1 MIQTPTALRPD
12 PAWSA
17 PALAPLD
24 EVLRVTE
31 DTFLAAGGHLEV
43 AVDSLRTLQDHF
55 ARLEQSL
62 GPDSRAALEELTAQ
76 VEGDIARLQRD
87 FASFLDDSQGLR
99 SAVHGIRVEVSE
111 LDRVVRTMSNVAIN
125 ARIQGNVLTPRQPQV
140 TAFIQRLAEMA
151 SEAEDVLRQ
160 VKDAMDGVT
169 EDIETMGKVATQLRE
184 TVSMDVMP
192 LIVRLARTG
201 AGVLK
206 DQDQTARASA
216 DLASRMGQVFS
227 EVSRLIVAMQIGD
240 STRQRLERARAVVIE
255 GKAERDVDVE
265 HAALSL
271 AEGLID
277 GAVADMVAEVS
288 GSVDALRDVQSGATE
303 AIGTAREFYLSGASQ
318 QRGVPPHERH
328 SRLALSLGRM
338 GDELAA
344 MRRQATEVGNRL
356 DTILAHE
363 RTLRQIAHHVRLSG
377 LNAVLICAKL
387 GNDGRPLRE
396 LASWLRALTDQS
408 DHIVSRLQGSLDT
421 MRTCTNRVGIAS
433 VDQLESQARSMG
445 RTAEAL
451 AALVEQGE
459 KAILDTAAG
468 FDATGR
474 VLPVRL
480 GEGVRLLSGYLGV
493 RDRLAGFALAL
504 SHRRATLPAVVLPL
518 APGTP
523 AAEAMAR
530 MRMRYSMQQER
541 VIHDA
546 ILTGSSEGAAQ
557 PEEGQAPHDAEDLDD
572 ILF

>member
-1 MIQTPTALRPD
+1 MIQTPIAPRHD
-12 PAWSA
+12 PAWTA
-17 PALAPLD
+17 AALAPLD

-31 DTFLAAGGHLEV
+31 DRFLSAGRNLEA
-43 AVDSLRTLQDHF
+43 AVDSLRALQDHF

-62 GPDSRAALEELTAQ
+62 GPDSRAALETLTAQ
-76 VEGDIARLQRD
+76 VEGDIQRLQQD

-169 EDIETMGKVATQLRE
+169 EDIETMGKVAAQLRE
-184 TVSMDVMP
+184 TVTIEVMP

-201 AGVLK
+201 ASVLK

-216 DLASRMGQVFS
+216 DLAARMNHVFS
-227 EVSRLIVAMQIGD
+227 EVSRLIVALQIGD

-255 GKAERDVDVE
+255 GAAERDTGVE
-265 HAALSL
+265 YAALAL
-271 AEGLID
+271 AEGLIG
-277 GAVADMVAEVS
+277 GAVGEMVAEVS
-288 GSVDALRDVQSGATE
+288 GSLDALRDVQAGAAE
-303 AIGTAREFYLSGASQ
+303 AIGTARDFYLSGASQ
-318 QRGVPPHERH
+318 GAAPRERH
-328 SRLALSLGRM
+328 GRLALNLGRM
-338 GDELAA
+338 GSELAA
-344 MRRQATEVGNRL
+344 MRHQAVAVGDRL
-356 DTILAHE
+356 DMILAHE

-408 DHIVSRLQGSLDT
+408 DHIVGRLQASLDA

-433 VDQLESQARSMG
+433 VEQLESQAQAMG
-445 RTAEAL
+445 GTAEAL
-451 AALVEQGE
+451 AALVDESE
-459 KAILDTAAG
+459 KAIADTAAG

-480 GEGVRLLSGYLGV
+480 GEGVQLLSGYLAV
-493 RDRLAGFALAL
+493 RDRLAAVGAVLAHRRQGLPALAL
-504 SHRRATLPAVVLPL
+504 PP
-518 APGTP
+518 APGSA
-523 AAEAMAR
+523 AAEVMAR
-530 MRMRYSMQQER
+530 MRLRYSMQQER
-541 VIHDA
+541 IIHDA
-546 ILTGSSEGAAQ
+546 ILADPANAAA
-557 PEEGQAPHDAEDLDD
+557 PAEAGPAPTQAENLDD

>member
-1 MIQTPTALRPD
+1 MIQTPVAMPND
-12 PAWSA
+12 PAWTA
-17 PALAPLD
+17 AALAPLD

-31 DTFLAAGGHLEV
+31 DTFLSAGRNLEA
-43 AVDSLRTLQDHF
+43 AVDSLRALQDHF
-55 ARLEQSL
+55 ARLEHSL
-62 GPDSRAALEELTAQ
+62 GPDSRAALESLTAQ
-76 VEGDIARLQRD
+76 VEHDIQRLQQD
-87 FASFLDDSQGLR
+87 FAVFLDDSQGLR

-169 EDIETMGKVATQLRE
+169 EDIETMGKVASQLRE
-184 TVSMDVMP
+184 TVSIDVMP

-201 AGVLK
+201 ASVLK

-216 DLASRMGQVFS
+216 DLAARMNSIFS
-227 EVSRLIVAMQIGD
+227 EVSRLIVSLQIGD
-240 STRQRLERARAVVIE
+240 SMRQRLERARAVVIE
-255 GKAERDVDVE
+255 GTAERDGGVE
-265 HAALSL
+265 YAALALSQ
-271 AEGLID
+271 GLVE
-277 GAVADMVAEVS
+277 GAVDDMVAEVS
-288 GSVDALRDVQSGATE
+288 GSLDALRDVQVGAVE
-303 AIGTAREFYLSGASQ
+303 AIGTARAFYLSGPSPQ
-318 QRGVPPHERH
+318 KGLHPQERQTQ
-328 SRLALSLGRM
+328 LALNLDRM
-338 GDELAA
+338 ATELAA
-344 MRRQATEVGNRL
+344 MRRQANEVGNRL

-433 VDQLESQARSMG
+433 VEQLESQAQSMG

-451 AALVEQGE
+451 AALVDGSE
-459 KAILDTAAG
+459 KAIADTAAG

-474 VLPVRL
+474 VLPARL
-480 GEGVRLLSGYLGV
+480 GEGFQLLSGYLAV
-493 RDRLAGFALAL
+493 RDRLAGYVAVLA
-504 SHRRATLPAVVLPL
+504 HRRQALPAPALPPV
-518 APGTP
+518 PGSAT
-523 AAEAMAR
+523 AEVMAR
-530 MRMRYSMQQER
+530 MRLRYSMQQER
-541 VIHDA
+541 IIHDA
-546 ILTGSSEGAAQ
+546 LLTDPS
-557 PEEGQAPHDAEDLDD
+557 QATAPAKARPAPAETEDLDD